1 LVGFVKVNA
10 QADAQAHGDDGNTEA
25 VSHEVM
31 RVTRGT
37 AAASS
42 NTSGKP
48 EISTGHLHKAN
59 QI

>member
-1 LVGFVKVNA
+1 VKVNA